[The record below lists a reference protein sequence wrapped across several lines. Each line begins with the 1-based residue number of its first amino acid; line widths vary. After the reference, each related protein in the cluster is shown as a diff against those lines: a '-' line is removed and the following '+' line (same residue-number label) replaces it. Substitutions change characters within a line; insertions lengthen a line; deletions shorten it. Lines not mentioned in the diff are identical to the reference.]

1 MYNYLSIDDI
11 RKNHNDLYDKTLD
24 KGLSL
29 LVNLG
34 TLYLFNQLMKIQ
46 IINFK
51 ENPDSVY

>member
-34 TLYLFNQLMKIQ
+34 TLYLFNELMKIQ